1 MKIDQKENLC
11 NTMITSFMG
20 TSIQNPTERAK
31 LIKEKTRLRKTWD
44 ANRPKSTL
52 RFVKDKTGKYITKEF
67 PNKTKNRKFMIA
79 NNKIRQIERKLYGS
93 FAMATPRMTMDKK
106 GKITGHEERL
116 RRKKRR

>member
-1 MKIDQKENLC
+1 MQIDQNQHCDLLKIKLA
-11 NTMITSFMG
+11 
-20 TSIQNPTERAK
+20 SISQKNF
-31 LIKEKTRLRKTWD
+31 LIKQ
-44 ANRPKSTL
+44 
-52 RFVKDKTGKYITKEF
+52 
-67 PNKTKNRKFMIA
+67 KNRKFMIA